1 MRITGD
7 EVKAWEQLL
16 LVEPVATELTLR
28 VGIVPE
34 SEHLQ
39 FQLEMTDASSGE
51 LLALQSWPHVPFHRG
66 ELAFA
71 EVCSAVAHLVRERT
85 APF

>member
-39 FQLEMTDASSGE
+39 FQIEMTDASSGE
-51 LLALQSWPHVPFHRG
+51 LLALQSWPHVRFCDVDRG
-66 ELAFA
+66 FA
-71 EVCSAVAHLVRERT
+71 RACEAIAQHLRDRT